1 MAVKTLVFAFVYFF
15 HDLFTVIWMG
25 GLVVTVLSYMPALK
39 EALGPGP
46 QIKKVMMAFQKRQ
59 SMWVYISMGGLILTG
74 LLMSNQN
81 PEFEQIFGFGNAYSV
96 TLSIKHILVIL
107 MIGIT
112 LYRSLILSRPQTV
125 MTPEKERLS
134 FQLLI
139 INAIT
144 AIAVLFTSGLVAA
157 LAKPLSGLG

>member
-1 MAVKTLVFAFVYFF
+1 MAAKTLVFAFVSFF

-25 GLVVTVLSYMPALK
+25 GLVVTILSYMPALK

-46 QIKKVMMAFQKRQ
+46 QIKKVMIAFQKRQ
-59 SMWVYISMGGLILTG
+59 SIWVYVSMGGLILTG
-74 LLMSNQN
+74 LLMSNRN
-81 PEFEQIFGFGNAYSV
+81 PEFEHLFGFGNAYSV

-112 LYRSLILSRPQTV
+112 LYRSLILSRPQAV
-125 MTPEKERLS
+125 ITPEKERLS

-144 AIAVLFTSGLVAA
+144 AIAVLLTSGLVAA
-157 LAKPLSGLG
+157 LAKRFLD

>member
-1 MAVKTLVFAFVYFF
+1 MAAKTLVFAFVSFF

-25 GLVVTVLSYMPALK
+25 GLVVTILSYMPALK
-39 EALGPGP
+39 EALGTGP
-46 QIKKVMMAFQKRQ
+46 QIKKVVIAFQKRQ
-59 SMWVYISMGGLILTG
+59 SIWVYVSMGGLILTG
-74 LLMSNQN
+74 LLMSNRN
-81 PEFEQIFGFGNAYSV
+81 PEFEHLFGFGNAYSV

-112 LYRSLILSRPQTV
+112 LYRSLILSRPQAV
-125 MTPEKERLS
+125 ITPEKERLS

-144 AIAVLFTSGLVAA
+144 AIAVLLTSGLIAA
-157 LAKPLSGLG
+157 LTQPFSG

>member
-1 MAVKTLVFAFVYFF
+1 MAAKTLVFAFVSFF

-25 GLVVTVLSYMPALK
+25 GLVVTVLSYIPALK

-59 SMWVYISMGGLILTG
+59 SIWVYVSMGGLILTG
-74 LLMSNQN
+74 LLMSNRN
-81 PEFEQIFGFGNAYSV
+81 PEFEHLFGFGNTYSV

-112 LYRSLILSRPQTV
+112 LYRSLILNRNQAVLTQ
-125 MTPEKERLS
+125 EKERLS

-139 INAIT
+139 LNAIT
-144 AIAVLFTSGLVAA
+144 AIAVLFTSGMVAA
-157 LAKPLSGLG
+157 LAQPFSG

>member
-1 MAVKTLVFAFVYFF
+1 MAVKTLVFAFVSFF

-39 EALGPGP
+39 EALGTGP

-59 SMWVYISMGGLILTG
+59 TIWVYVGMGGLILTG

-81 PEFEQIFGFGNAYSV
+81 PEFENLFGFGNAYSV

-112 LYRSLILSRPQTV
+112 LYRSLILSRPHVTL
-125 MTPEKERLS
+125 TPEKERLS

-144 AIAVLFTSGLVAA
+144 AIAMLFTSGLVAA
-157 LAKPLSGLG
+157 LAKRFLD

>member
-1 MAVKTLVFAFVYFF
+1 MAAKTLVFAFVSFF

-25 GLVVTVLSYMPALK
+25 GLVVTILSYMPALK

-46 QIKKVMMAFQKRQ
+46 QIKKVMIAFQKRQ
-59 SMWVYISMGGLILTG
+59 SIWVYVSMGGLILTG
-74 LLMSNQN
+74 LLMSNRN
-81 PEFEQIFGFGNAYSV
+81 PEFEHLFGFGNAYSV

-112 LYRSLILSRPQTV
+112 LYRSLILNRNQAVLTQ
-125 MTPEKERLS
+125 EKERLS

-139 INAIT
+139 LNAIT
-144 AIAVLFTSGLVAA
+144 AIAVLFTSGMVAA
-157 LAKPLSGLG
+157 LTQPFSG

>member
-1 MAVKTLVFAFVYFF
+1 MTVKTLVFAFVTFF

-25 GLVVTVLSYMPALK
+25 GLVVTVLSYIPALK
-39 EALGPGP
+39 DALGPGP
-46 QIKKVMMAFQKRQ
+46 QIKKVIMAFQKRQ

-74 LLMSNQN
+74 LLMSNRN
-81 PEFEQIFGFGNAYSV
+81 PEFEHLFGFGNAYSV

-112 LYRSLILSRPQTV
+112 LIRSLILSRPQAV
-125 MTPEKERLS
+125 MTPKKEHLS

-139 INAIT
+139 INVVVAV
-144 AIAVLFTSGLVAA
+144 AVLFTSGLVAA
-157 LAKPLSGLG
+157 IAKSFSG

>member
-1 MAVKTLVFAFVYFF
+1 MAAKTLVFAFVSFF

-25 GLVVTVLSYMPALK
+25 GLVVTVLSYIPALK

-59 SMWVYISMGGLILTG
+59 SIWVYVSMGGLILTG
-74 LLMSNQN
+74 LLMSNRN
-81 PEFEQIFGFGNAYSV
+81 PDFEHLFGFGNTYSV

-112 LYRSLILSRPQTV
+112 LYRSLILNRNQAMLTQ
-125 MTPEKERLS
+125 EKERLS

-144 AIAVLFTSGLVAA
+144 AIAVLFTSGMVAA
-157 LAKPLSGLG
+157 LTQPFSG

>member
-1 MAVKTLVFAFVYFF
+1 MAAKTLVFAFVSFF

-25 GLVVTVLSYMPALK
+25 GLVVTVLSYIPALK

-59 SMWVYISMGGLILTG
+59 SIWVYVSMGGLILTG
-74 LLMSNQN
+74 LLMSNRN
-81 PEFEQIFGFGNAYSV
+81 PEFEHLFGFGNTYSV

-107 MIGIT
+107 MIVIT
-112 LYRSLILSRPQTV
+112 LYRNLILNRNQAVLTQ
-125 MTPEKERLS
+125 EKERLS

-144 AIAVLFTSGLVAA
+144 AIAVLFTSGMVAA
-157 LAKPLSGLG
+157 LTQPFSG

>member
-1 MAVKTLVFAFVYFF
+1 MAVKTLVFAFVSFL
-15 HDLFTVIWMG
+15 HGLFTVIWMG
-25 GLVVTVLSYMPALK
+25 GLVVTVLSYMPSLK

-59 SMWVYISMGGLILTG
+59 SIWVYVSMGGLILTG
-74 LLMSNQN
+74 LLMINRN
-81 PEFEQIFGFGNAYSV
+81 PEFEHLFGFGNTYSV

-112 LYRSLILSRPQTV
+112 LYRSLILSRPQAV

-144 AIAVLFTSGLVAA
+144 AIAVLLTSGLIAA
-157 LAKPLSGLG
+157 LTQPFSG

>member
-1 MAVKTLVFAFVYFF
+1 MAAKTLVFAFVSFF

-25 GLVVTVLSYMPALK
+25 GLVVTVLSYIPALK

-59 SMWVYISMGGLILTG
+59 SIWVYVSMGGLILTG
-74 LLMSNQN
+74 LLMSNRN
-81 PEFEQIFGFGNAYSV
+81 PEFEHLFGFGNAYSV

-112 LYRSLILSRPQTV
+112 LYRSLILNRNQAVLTQ
-125 MTPEKERLS
+125 EKERLS

-139 INAIT
+139 LNAIT
-144 AIAVLFTSGLVAA
+144 AIAVLFTSGMVAA
-157 LAKPLSGLG
+157 LAQPFSG

>member
-1 MAVKTLVFAFVYFF
+1 MAVKPLVFAFVSFF

-59 SMWVYISMGGLILTG
+59 SIWVYVSMAGLILTG
-74 LLMSNQN
+74 LLMSNRN
-81 PEFEQIFGFGNAYSV
+81 PEFEHLFGFGNAYSV

-107 MIGIT
+107 MIGTT
-112 LYRSLILSRPQTV
+112 LYRNLILSHPQAAL
-125 MTPEKERLS
+125 TPEKEHLS

-139 INAIT
+139 INVVI
-144 AIAVLFTSGLVAA
+144 AIAVLFTSGLVAS

>member
-1 MAVKTLVFAFVYFF
+1 MDVKTLVFAFLSSF
-15 HDLFTVIWMG
+15 HDMFTVIWVG
-25 GLVVTVLSYMPALK
+25 GLIVTVLSYMPALK
-39 EALGPGP
+39 DALGAGP
-46 QIKKVMMAFQKRQ
+46 QIKKVMMAFQKRH

-74 LLMSNQN
+74 LLMSKRN
-81 PEFEQIFGFGNAYSV
+81 PEFEQFIGFGNAFSIV
-96 TLSIKHILVIL
+96 LSIKHILVIL

-112 LYRSLILSRPQTV
+112 LFRSLILNRPQA
-125 MTPEKERLS
+125 MITPEKEHLS

-139 INAIT
+139 INVVV

>member
-1 MAVKTLVFAFVYFF
+1 MAAKTLVFAFVSFF

-25 GLVVTVLSYMPALK
+25 GLVVTILSYMPALK

-46 QIKKVMMAFQKRQ
+46 QIKKVIIAFQKRQ
-59 SMWVYISMGGLILTG
+59 SIWVYVSMGGLILTG
-74 LLMSNQN
+74 LLMSNRN
-81 PEFEQIFGFGNAYSV
+81 PEFEHLFGFGNAYSV

-112 LYRSLILSRPQTV
+112 LYRSLILSRPQAV
-125 MTPEKERLS
+125 ITPEKERLS

-144 AIAVLFTSGLVAA
+144 AIAVLLTSGLIAA
-157 LAKPLSGLG
+157 LTQPFSG

>member
-1 MAVKTLVFAFVYFF
+1 MAVKTLVFAFVSFL

-25 GLVVTVLSYMPALK
+25 GLVVTVLSYMPSLK

-59 SMWVYISMGGLILTG
+59 SIWVYVSMGGLILTG
-74 LLMSNQN
+74 LLMSNRN
-81 PEFEQIFGFGNAYSV
+81 PDFEHLFGFGNTYSV

-112 LYRSLILSRPQTV
+112 LYRSLILNRNQAVLTQ
-125 MTPEKERLS
+125 EKERLS

-139 INAIT
+139 LNAIT
-144 AIAVLFTSGLVAA
+144 AIAVLFTSGMVAA
-157 LAKPLSGLG
+157 LAQPFSG

>member
-1 MAVKTLVFAFVYFF
+1 MSFF

-25 GLVVTVLSYMPALK
+25 GLLVTVLSYMPALK
-39 EALGPGP
+39 DALGAGP

-81 PEFEQIFGFGNAYSV
+81 PEFEHLFGFGNVYSV

-112 LYRSLILSRPQTV
+112 LYRSLILRRPQAV
-125 MTPEKERLS
+125 MTPEKEHLS
-134 FQLLI
+134 FRLLI
-139 INAIT
+139 INVVIAV
-144 AIAVLFTSGLVAA
+144 AVLFTSGLVAA
-157 LAKPLSGLG
+157 LAKPLSG

>member
-1 MAVKTLVFAFVYFF
+1 MAVKTLVFAFVSFF

-25 GLVVTVLSYMPALK
+25 GLVVTVISYLPALK

-46 QIKKVMMAFQKRQ
+46 QVKKVMIAFQKRQ
-59 SMWVYISMGGLILTG
+59 SVWVYVSMVGLILTG
-74 LLMSNQN
+74 LLMSNRT
-81 PEFEQIFGFGNAYSV
+81 PEFEHLFGFDNAYSV
-96 TLSIKHILVIL
+96 ALSIKHILVIL

-112 LYRSLILSRPQTV
+112 LYRSLVLSQPKAV
-125 MTPEKERLS
+125 MTPKKEHLS

-139 INAIT
+139 VNVVI

-157 LAKPLSGLG
+157 LAKPLSS

>member
-1 MAVKTLVFAFVYFF
+1 MAAKTLVFAFVSFF

-25 GLVVTVLSYMPALK
+25 GLVVTVLSYIPALK

-59 SMWVYISMGGLILTG
+59 SIWVYVSMGGLILTG
-74 LLMSNQN
+74 LLMSNRN
-81 PEFEQIFGFGNAYSV
+81 PEFEHLFGFGNTYSV

-112 LYRSLILSRPQTV
+112 LYRSLILNRNQAMLTQ
-125 MTPEKERLS
+125 EKERLS

-144 AIAVLFTSGLVAA
+144 AIAVLFTSGMVAA
-157 LAKPLSGLG
+157 LTQPFSG

>member
-1 MAVKTLVFAFVYFF
+1 MAAKTLVFAFVSFF

-25 GLVVTVLSYMPALK
+25 GLVVTVLSYIPALK

-59 SMWVYISMGGLILTG
+59 SIWVYVSMGGLILTG
-74 LLMSNQN
+74 LLMSNRN
-81 PEFEQIFGFGNAYSV
+81 PDFEHLFGFGNTYSV

-112 LYRSLILSRPQTV
+112 LYRSLILNRNQAVLTQ
-125 MTPEKERLS
+125 EKERLS

-139 INAIT
+139 LNAIT
-144 AIAVLFTSGLVAA
+144 AIAVLFTSGMVAA
-157 LAKPLSGLG
+157 LAQPFSG

>member
-1 MAVKTLVFAFVYFF
+1 MAAKTLVFAFVSFF

-25 GLVVTVLSYMPALK
+25 GLVVTVLSYIPALK

-59 SMWVYISMGGLILTG
+59 SIWVYVSMGGLILTG
-74 LLMSNQN
+74 LLMSNRN
-81 PEFEQIFGFGNAYSV
+81 PDFEHLFGFGNTYSV

-112 LYRSLILSRPQTV
+112 LYRSLILNRNQAVLTQ
-125 MTPEKERLS
+125 EKERLS

-139 INAIT
+139 LNAIT
-144 AIAVLFTSGLVAA
+144 AIAVLFTSGMVAA
-157 LAKPLSGLG
+157 LTQPFSG

>member
-1 MAVKTLVFAFVYFF
+1 MAAKTLVFAFVSFF

-25 GLVVTVLSYMPALK
+25 GLVVTILSYMPALK

-46 QIKKVMMAFQKRQ
+46 QIKKVMIAFQKRQ
-59 SMWVYISMGGLILTG
+59 SIWVYVSMGGLILTG
-74 LLMSNQN
+74 LLMSNRN
-81 PEFEQIFGFGNAYSV
+81 PDFEHLFGFGNTYSV

-112 LYRSLILSRPQTV
+112 LYRSLILNRNQAMLTQ
-125 MTPEKERLS
+125 EKERLS

-144 AIAVLFTSGLVAA
+144 AIAVLFTSGMVAA
-157 LAKPLSGLG
+157 LTQPFSG

>member
-1 MAVKTLVFAFVYFF
+1 MAAKTLVFAFVSFF

-25 GLVVTVLSYMPALK
+25 GLVVTVLSYIPALK
-39 EALGPGP
+39 EALGLGP

-59 SMWVYISMGGLILTG
+59 SIWVYVSMGGLILTG
-74 LLMSNQN
+74 LLMSNRN
-81 PEFEQIFGFGNAYSV
+81 PEFEHLFGFGNTYSV

-112 LYRSLILSRPQTV
+112 LYRSLILNRNQAVLTQ
-125 MTPEKERLS
+125 EKERLS

-139 INAIT
+139 LNAIT
-144 AIAVLFTSGLVAA
+144 AIAVLFTSGMVAA
-157 LAKPLSGLG
+157 LAQPFSG

>member
-1 MAVKTLVFAFVYFF
+1 MAAKTLVFAFVSFF

-25 GLVVTVLSYMPALK
+25 GLVVTVLSYIPALK

-46 QIKKVMMAFQKRQ
+46 QIKKIMMAFQKRQ
-59 SMWVYISMGGLILTG
+59 SIWVYVSMGGLILTG
-74 LLMSNQN
+74 LLMSNRN
-81 PEFEQIFGFGNAYSV
+81 PDFEHLFGFGNTYSV

-112 LYRSLILSRPQTV
+112 LYRSLILNRNQAVLTQ
-125 MTPEKERLS
+125 EKERLS

-139 INAIT
+139 LNAIT
-144 AIAVLFTSGLVAA
+144 AIAVLFTSGMVAA
-157 LAKPLSGLG
+157 LAQPFSG

>member
-1 MAVKTLVFAFVYFF
+1 MAAKTLVFAFVSFF

-25 GLVVTVLSYMPALK
+25 GLVVTVLNYIPALK

-59 SMWVYISMGGLILTG
+59 SIWVYVSMGGLILTG
-74 LLMSNQN
+74 LLMSNRN
-81 PEFEQIFGFGNAYSV
+81 PDFEHLFGFGNTYSV

-112 LYRSLILSRPQTV
+112 LYRSLILNRNQAMLTQ
-125 MTPEKERLS
+125 EKERLS

-144 AIAVLFTSGLVAA
+144 AIAVLFTSGMVAA
-157 LAKPLSGLG
+157 LTQPFSG

>member
-1 MAVKTLVFAFVYFF
+1 MAMKTLVFAFVSFL
-15 HDLFTVIWMG
+15 HDSFTVIWMG

-39 EALGPGP
+39 EALGTGP

-59 SMWVYISMGGLILTG
+59 SIWVYVSMGGLILTG
-74 LLMSNQN
+74 LLMSNRN
-81 PEFEQIFGFGNAYSV
+81 PEFEHLFGFGNAYSV

-112 LYRSLILSRPQTV
+112 LYRSLILSRPQAV
-125 MTPEKERLS
+125 ITPEKERLS

-144 AIAVLFTSGLVAA
+144 AIAVLLTSGLIAA
-157 LAKPLSGLG
+157 LTQPFSG

>member
-1 MAVKTLVFAFVYFF
+1 MAAKTLVFAFVSFF

-59 SMWVYISMGGLILTG
+59 SLWVYVSMGGLILTG
-74 LLMSNQN
+74 LLMSNRN
-81 PEFEQIFGFGNAYSV
+81 SGFEHLFGFGNAYSV
-96 TLSIKHILVIL
+96 ILSIKHILVIL

-112 LYRSLILSRPQTV
+112 LYRSLILSRPQAALTAK
-125 MTPEKERLS
+125 KEHLS

-139 INAIT
+139 INVII

-157 LAKPLSGLG
+157 LTQPFYG

>member
-1 MAVKTLVFAFVYFF
+1 MAVKTLVFAFVSFF

-25 GLVVTVLSYMPALK
+25 GLVVTVLSYLPALK
-39 EALGPGP
+39 DALDSGP
-46 QIKKVMMAFQKRQ
+46 QIKKVMQSFQNRQ
-59 SMWVYISMGGLILTG
+59 SIWVYVSMGGLILTG
-74 LLMSNQN
+74 LLLSNRN
-81 PEFEQIFGFGNAYSV
+81 PEFDHLFGFGNAYSV

-112 LYRSLILSRPQTV
+112 LYRSLMLNRPKAV
-125 MTPEKERLS
+125 MTPKNEHLS

-139 INAIT
+139 INVVI

-157 LAKPLSGLG
+157 LAKPLSG

>member
-1 MAVKTLVFAFVYFF
+1 MAVKTLVFAFVSFF

-25 GLVVTVLSYMPALK
+25 GLVVTVLSYIPALK

-59 SMWVYISMGGLILTG
+59 SIWVYVSMGGLILTG

-81 PEFEQIFGFGNAYSV
+81 PEFEHLFGFGNAYSV

-112 LYRSLILSRPQTV
+112 LYRSLILNRPQV
-125 MTPEKERLS
+125 MLTPEKERLS

-157 LAKPLSGLG
+157 LARRFLV

>member
-1 MAVKTLVFAFVYFF
+1 MAAKTLVFAFVSFF

-25 GLVVTVLSYMPALK
+25 GLVVTVLSYIPALK

-46 QIKKVMMAFQKRQ
+46 QIKKVMIAFQKRQ
-59 SMWVYISMGGLILTG
+59 SIWVYVSMGGLILTG
-74 LLMSNQN
+74 LLMSNRN
-81 PEFEQIFGFGNAYSV
+81 PEFEHLFGFGNAYSV

-112 LYRSLILSRPQTV
+112 LYRSLILSRPQAV
-125 MTPEKERLS
+125 ITPEKERLS

-144 AIAVLFTSGLVAA
+144 AIAVLLTSGLIAA
-157 LAKPLSGLG
+157 LTQPFSG

>member
-1 MAVKTLVFAFVYFF
+1 MAAKTLVFAFVSFF

-25 GLVVTVLSYMPALK
+25 GLVVTVLSYIPALK

-59 SMWVYISMGGLILTG
+59 SIWVYVSMGGLILTG
-74 LLMSNQN
+74 LLMSNRN
-81 PEFEQIFGFGNAYSV
+81 PEFEHLFGFGNAYSV

-112 LYRSLILSRPQTV
+112 LYRSLILSRPQAV
-125 MTPEKERLS
+125 ITPEKERLS

-144 AIAVLFTSGLVAA
+144 AIAVLLTSGLIAA
-157 LAKPLSGLG
+157 LTQPFSG

>member
-1 MAVKTLVFAFVYFF
+1 MAAKTLVFAFVSFF

-25 GLVVTVLSYMPALK
+25 GLVVTILSYMPALK

-46 QIKKVMMAFQKRQ
+46 QIKKVMIAFQKRQ
-59 SMWVYISMGGLILTG
+59 SIWVYVSMGGLILTG
-74 LLMSNQN
+74 LLMSNRN
-81 PEFEQIFGFGNAYSV
+81 PEFEHLFGFGNAYSV

-112 LYRSLILSRPQTV
+112 LYRSLILSRPQAV
-125 MTPEKERLS
+125 ITPEKERLS

-144 AIAVLFTSGLVAA
+144 AIAVLLTSGLIAA
-157 LAKPLSGLG
+157 LTQPFSG